1 MYSARS
7 LLRPPLSVIYPRTAR
22 HLVLFKSPG
31 NATPPR
37 QFSAEATDCPA
48 LKTIIFGFK
57 RVSQQ
62 TLPKGDVARGGI
74 SWKTP
79 DVDDSG
85 AHWEGESLQSTT
97 QHLQILS
104 SPKKQECSHSPGSA
118 GGYTQYPPG
127 STGVPRVTPGWQRR
141 GTVHKQLLPP
151 EGTLAGPTGLGSSLG
166 ASLGKAEDTDRG
178 WFIRLWTAPCK

>member
-7 LLRPPLSVIYPRTAR
+7 LLRPRLSVIYPCTAR

-37 QFSAEATDCPA
+37 QFSAEAADCPA
-48 LKTIIFGFK
+48 SKTIIFGFK

-74 SWKTP
+74 SWQTP
-79 DVDDSG
+79 DVDASG
-85 AHWEGESLQSTT
+85 AHWEGDSLQSIM

-104 SPKKQECSHSPGSA
+104 SPKEQECSHSPGSA
-118 GGYTQYPPG
+118 GGYTQYPLG
-127 STGVPRVTPGWQRR
+127 ATCNPRLAAEGP

-151 EGTLAGPTGLGSSLG
+151 EGTLAGPPGPGSSLG
-166 ASLGKAEDTDRG
+166 GSLGKAKDADRG
-178 WFIRLWTAPCK
+178 WFIRSWTAPCK